1 MRHLDLEMVL
11 WGQCDSSFVCH
22 EAGRSRWGGIT
33 PRMLTPPLTGGPAGE
48 SRAWVRAALPLQP
61 R

>member
-22 EAGRSRWGGIT
+22 EAGRSRWGRVT

-48 SRAWVRAALPLQP
+48 SRA
-61 R
+61 